1 MANYR
6 ETDKGQGLFL
16 TVNLEEQILPGT
28 FEWTMSQFMDT
39 RVDYSGFDQ
48 SYNNDE
54 TGAPAIHPRIMLKI
68 VLYGYS
74 QGVYSSRKLQRL
86 CQYHMIMKALA
97 EDEEPFF
104 NDESAVHREE
114 RGRDQ
119 EDIHGSAVFL

>member
-16 TVNLEEQILPGT
+16 TINLEDQILPGA

-39 RVDYSGFDQ
+39 RVNYSGFDQ

-54 TGAPAIHPRIMLKI
+54 TRASAIHPRIMLKI

-74 QGVYSSRKLQRL
+74 QGLQRMPVKGEV
-86 CQYHMIMKALA
+86 HKI
-97 EDEEPFF
+97 EEGEKTGLYIFC
-104 NDESAVHREE
+104 
-114 RGRDQ
+114 
-119 EDIHGSAVFL
+119 